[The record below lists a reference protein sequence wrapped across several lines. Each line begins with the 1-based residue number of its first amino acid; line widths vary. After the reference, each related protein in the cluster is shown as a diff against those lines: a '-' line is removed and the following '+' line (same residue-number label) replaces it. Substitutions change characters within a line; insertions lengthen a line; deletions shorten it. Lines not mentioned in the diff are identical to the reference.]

1 MNSAGHE
8 FNCICCKWNF
18 LSFYSFQKLEIQ
30 TVRLQDRLDDVEEEL
45 RSREQCARAA
55 EKQELEPRMPH
66 LIAPINKRK
75 EEREDEDEDDPKQ
88 N

>member
-1 MNSAGHE
+1 
-8 FNCICCKWNF
+8 
-18 LSFYSFQKLEIQ
+18 
-30 TVRLQDRLDDVEEEL
+30 
-45 RSREQCARAA
+45 
-55 EKQELEPRMPH
+55 MPH